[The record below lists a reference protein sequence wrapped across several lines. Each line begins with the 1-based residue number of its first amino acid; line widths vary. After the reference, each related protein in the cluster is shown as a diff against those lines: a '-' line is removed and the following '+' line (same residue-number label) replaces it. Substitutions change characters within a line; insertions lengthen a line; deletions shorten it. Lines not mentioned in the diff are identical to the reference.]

1 MKSTVKVILLL
12 GLLGRSVVAAA
23 DADDNRIFRTITA
36 SNGIADNSAQTIKCT
51 FTGRMT
57 ITTLGNINFYDGAN
71 FSHING
77 DEEASY
83 KLEDYQGHYHLYYD
97 NDHHLWLKNKQSVIC
112 VDLTREHYIKA
123 DSIFRNYGATGWVS
137 DMFVDS
143 KGDLWL
149 CQSGHIFS
157 RKYGKKIALLKNAHL
172 QDLEVY
178 DKQLML
184 FYDDGLLVNYDV
196 ESGKKR
202 YQCYAYSSDDAKTY
216 QDSGVMLI
224 HENGLFMIRNGNN
237 GALLLHYNLDNRQWT
252 EIMRTTDGNHLNNMD
267 LHEGKLYI
275 ASSLGYY
282 TYYLATGEMIHH
294 QALTLTNGRQL
305 ETGVNALEFDLQG
318 GMWIGTEQRGLLYG
332 RPSNAPFTT
341 IRSSEPQAEAYHE
354 QMKDLTGISE
364 FRGKRANILFVDS
377 RHWTWVGTPNG
388 LYLYTTPQ
396 AEPVIYSRENGL
408 LNNVIHSVIEDNYN
422 NIWISTSNG
431 IACLHIVDGEV
442 QQVFCFNNDDNLPNE
457 TFIDAKAMKQDD
469 GKIVMQALDHI
480 VTFQPRDFQ
489 PLLNQQPY
497 EMHPKLTKLLVNGIE
512 VNAGDK
518 VNGAVVLD
526 KAITRVKEINLNY
539 DQNSISLTFSALN
552 FARPLQT
559 YYRVRIREISKQ
571 WTDYSYFNGGGLVD
585 SRGLLHLP
593 LVGLQPGTYHV
604 ELMSSV
610 VPGKYV
616 GKPYE
621 WTIYVNQPWWR
632 TTGILLLFAM
642 IVLAIGALNFVVFNR
657 NTRLK
662 MRRNNE
668 EGDVIRRINSFVN
681 RSDSFNSEKLSPTQE
696 EIFGTESE
704 SRTELSPAF
713 VELMLKV
720 IPFIHERNG
729 RPYSMHMLSQATDM
743 NVLDLYELVVENVH
757 KSPRSLVRTIRIDKA
772 AEMLK
777 TTDMSVEQI
786 AAECGF
792 VSPNYLIAKF
802 YHKYRMT
809 PQEYRDAQE

>member
-1 MKSTVKVILLL
+1 MTGCQVPMNDVCPAFIM
-12 GLLGRSVVAAA
+12 GFMGA
-23 DADDNRIFRTITA
+23 IF
-36 SNGIADNSAQTIKCT
+36 
-51 FTGRMT
+51 
-57 ITTLGNINFYDGAN
+57 
-71 FSHING
+71 
-77 DEEASY
+77 
-83 KLEDYQGHYHLYYD
+83 
-97 NDHHLWLKNKQSVIC
+97 
-112 VDLTREHYIKA
+112 
-123 DSIFRNYGATGWVS
+123 
-137 DMFVDS
+137 
-143 KGDLWL
+143 
-149 CQSGHIFS
+149 
-157 RKYGKKIALLKNAHL
+157 
-172 QDLEVY
+172 
-178 DKQLML
+178 
-184 FYDDGLLVNYDV
+184 
-196 ESGKKR
+196 
-202 YQCYAYSSDDAKTY
+202 
-216 QDSGVMLI
+216 
-224 HENGLFMIRNGNN
+224 
-237 GALLLHYNLDNRQWT
+237 
-252 EIMRTTDGNHLNNMD
+252 
-267 LHEGKLYI
+267 
-275 ASSLGYY
+275 
-282 TYYLATGEMIHH
+282 
-294 QALTLTNGRQL
+294 
-305 ETGVNALEFDLQG
+305 
-318 GMWIGTEQRGLLYG
+318 
-332 RPSNAPFTT
+332 
-341 IRSSEPQAEAYHE
+341 
-354 QMKDLTGISE
+354 
-364 FRGKRANILFVDS
+364 
-377 RHWTWVGTPNG
+377 
-388 LYLYTTPQ
+388 
-396 AEPVIYSRENGL
+396 
-408 LNNVIHSVIEDNYN
+408 
-422 NIWISTSNG
+422 
-431 IACLHIVDGEV
+431 
-442 QQVFCFNNDDNLPNE
+442 
-457 TFIDAKAMKQDD
+457 
-469 GKIVMQALDHI
+469 
-480 VTFQPRDFQ
+480 
-489 PLLNQQPY
+489 
-497 EMHPKLTKLLVNGIE
+497 
-512 VNAGDK
+512 
-518 VNGAVVLD
+518 
-526 KAITRVKEINLNY
+526 
-539 DQNSISLTFSALN
+539 TFSALN

-642 IVLAIGALNFVVFNR
+642 VVLAIGALNFVVFNR

-786 AAECGF
+786 AVECGF